1 MVKKILSIFILSGVM
16 LWSGSA
22 LANKPGIVVNGL
34 SLNGNAADAP
44 LITSLASEESQVLQ
58 KIQLQVKDIE
68 LPELSQVQAAGHPV
82 TLLNHDIVVSR
93 DDKDRD

>member
-1 MVKKILSIFILSGVM
+1 MVKKILSIFVLSGVM

-22 LANKPGIVVNGL
+22 LALEGLRFNGL

-44 LITSLASEESQVLQ
+44 LITSLASEGSQFLQ
-58 KIQLQVKDIE
+58 KTQLQVKAVE
-68 LPELSQVQAAGHPV
+68 LPELSQAQASGHPV
-82 TLLNHDIVVSR
+82 TLSNHDIVVSR